1 MDVSVQSEVLSHV
14 YSFARI
20 TIRRICDTDTVSNTT
35 SRSTSRT
42 HDTARQEFEQQ
53 LHRTVEYLRTM
64 NLHKLERKELIYA
77 FYVLA
82 QGCAD
87 ASRKDS
93 GQPLLEVPRVKP
105 TTFADQLQV
114 LGSELL
120 SFGSE
125 KSLLT
130 TAEAL
135 LAFRRAF

>member
-1 MDVSVQSEVLSHV
+1 
-14 YSFARI
+14 
-20 TIRRICDTDTVSNTT
+20 
-35 SRSTSRT
+35 
-42 HDTARQEFEQQ
+42 
-53 LHRTVEYLRTM
+53 M
-64 NLHKLERKELIYA
+64 NLHKLERKELIDA
-77 FYVLA
+77 FYILA
-82 QGCAD
+82 QDCAD